1 MDGLDDPIL
10 RCGLLPLIAL
20 KEEGKRMENC
30 IVVDF
35 SPLIGYDGR
44 RGKMHGIGRRG
55 EER

>member
-1 MDGLDDPIL
+1 VDGLDDPIL

-44 RGKMHGIGRRG
+44 RGKMHGVGRRG